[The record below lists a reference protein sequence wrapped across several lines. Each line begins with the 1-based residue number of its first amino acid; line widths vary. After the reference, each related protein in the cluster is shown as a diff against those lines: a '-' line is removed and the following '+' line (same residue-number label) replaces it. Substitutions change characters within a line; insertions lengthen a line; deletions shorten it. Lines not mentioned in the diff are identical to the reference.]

1 MTVTLNLPDA
11 VLEQLTEKATKHGLT
26 AEEYVLCLAM
36 REATMTAD
44 KAPFYPLHFAPPEL
58 WVRVHRQW
66 AESHPRVDHF
76 VDDSRESIYFGRDE

>member
-11 VLEQLTEKATKHGLT
+11 VLQQLTAKAAENGLT
-26 AEEYVLCLAM
+26 VEEYLYCLAV
-36 REATMTAD
+36 REATVTAEQE
-44 KAPFYPLHFAPPEL
+44 PFYPLHFAPPEV

-66 AESHPRVDHF
+66 AESRPRVDHF